1 MVSNPQDPQRLGM
14 KYWITRYVGF
24 GVVIPALIL
33 AFFAVTHW
41 LFGRGDTWHPGL
53 WQPWWQG
60 FLGQGLGAAT
70 ALLIYDVVRAVR
82 RHRRRDSSIP
92 AAGE

>member
-1 MVSNPQDPQRLGM
+1 VSKPQDPERLGA
-14 KYWITRYVGF
+14 KYWITRYVVF
-24 GVVIPALIL
+24 VVVCPALIL

-41 LFGRGDTWHPGL
+41 LFGRGDTWYPRMG
-53 WQPWWQG
+53 QG

-70 ALLIYDVVRAVR
+70 VLLVFDVVGAVR
-82 RHRRRDSSIP
+82 RHRRRDRSIP